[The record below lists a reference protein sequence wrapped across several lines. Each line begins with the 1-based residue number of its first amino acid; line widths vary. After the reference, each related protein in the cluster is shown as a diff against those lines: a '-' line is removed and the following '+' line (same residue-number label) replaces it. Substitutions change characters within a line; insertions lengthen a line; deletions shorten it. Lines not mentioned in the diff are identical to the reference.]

1 MKLYNS
7 NNIKDIQS
15 HFPKNSGIFA
25 IIDNKVKDYFT
36 DMENWNFYTISA
48 SESLKTLDTVSGIY
62 SWLMK
67 NNADRD
73 CFIIG
78 AGGGVTTDIT
88 GFVASTYKR
97 GVRFAL
103 VPTTLLSASDAAIGG
118 KNGVNH
124 LGVKNMVGTITQPE
138 WIWQSTVFFKTLEK
152 RIFKEGIA
160 EMLKTFILYDASY
173 YEKAVHFFSNYS
185 HSSPTKADERKLR
198 ELIRACADMKMKV
211 VEKDEKDKGARMF
224 LNLGHT
230 FAHAL
235 ESYLK
240 GKVLHGEAV
249 AAGIYASAQLSEKAG
264 LCSSG
269 FPMKL
274 KEDFLSVGL
283 KPCLNISFQ
292 LLFPAVRQ
300 DKKISSDNISIILPV
315 RLGKAVKRKIPM
327 EELFEICKDFK
338 I

>member
-15 HFPKNSGIFA
+15 HIPKNSGIFA

-173 YEKAVHFFSNYS
+173 YEKAVHFFSHYC
-185 HSSPTKADERKLR
+185 HSSPAKADERKLR

-249 AAGIYASAQLSEKAG
+249 AAGIYASALLSEKAG

-292 LLFPAVRQ
+292 LLFPAIRQ

>member
-15 HFPKNSGIFA
+15 HIPKNSGIFA

-173 YEKAVHFFSNYS
+173 YEKAVHFFSHYS

-240 GKVLHGEAV
+240 ATGFEAV
-249 AAGIYASAQLSEKAG
+249 LGYLYLSGQVDRLREIVNEAIDQLFA
-264 LCSSG
+264 
-269 FPMKL
+269 
-274 KEDFLSVGL
+274 
-283 KPCLNISFQ
+283 
-292 LLFPAVRQ
+292 
-300 DKKISSDNISIILPV
+300 
-315 RLGKAVKRKIPM
+315 
-327 EELFEICKDFK
+327 
-338 I
+338 